1 MWLESFLKYLMFER
15 NYSQRTVREYKDDL
29 KAFESFYKKIDE
41 TLSWDS
47 IDSDVVRN
55 WVVGM
60 MDVGLTPATVNR
72 RLSTLRTF
80 YKYLLK
86 REWVEVDPV
95 RVLRGP
101 KKEKLL
107 PFFLREEE
115 MDRLLDENFFS
126 DDFFGRRD
134 RLMLSVF
141 YETGIRLSELVGL
154 DEQNVDLVLSQL
166 KVTGKRD
173 KQRIIPFGDRLQRM
187 LKDYLDEK
195 ATLGDRSPAL
205 FVDENLKRMKNDK
218 VRRLVQR
225 YLSNVSTLK
234 RKTPHVLRHTFATT
248 MLDNN
253 ADLETLKELLGHESV
268 STTEIY
274 THTTFEELKR
284 MYNQAHPRA

>member
-72 RLSTLRTF
+72 RLSALRTF

>member
-72 RLSTLRTF
+72 RLSALRTF

-195 ATLGDRSPAL
+195 TTLGDRSPAL